1 MPCPMSSSSL
11 DTEKTPSWVRDNI
24 RAVFS
29 AFVLYVTFTTFLFQP
44 FNIPSESMLPTL
56 KVGDFLFVSKYS
68 YGYGR
73 YALPLPVDLG
83 PVVGKKRIFF
93 REPKRGDI
101 IVFENEKLGVTYI
114 KRLIALPGDTLQVK
128 DSIVYLNGQA
138 IQRTPAP
145 DFVDEEGQA
154 FSAFT
159 ETLPSGVS
167 YTVLEKDGNMDQL
180 DNTPLIT
187 IPPEM
192 YFMMGDNRDRSADS
206 RDPSLGLVHQSTFR
220 GRAERIFYSSR
231 GNHNILQ
238 FWAFPFSL
246 RADRFFVDLR
256 PFY

>member
-1 MPCPMSSSSL
+1 MSSSSL
-11 DTEKTPSWVRDNI
+11 NAEKTPSWVRENV
-24 RAVFS
+24 RAVCS
-29 AFVLYVTFTTFLFQP
+29 AFVLYVMFTTFLFQP

-56 KVGDFLFVSKYS
+56 KIGDFLFVSKYS

-73 YALPLPVDLG
+73 YALPFPVDLG
-83 PVVGKKRIFF
+83 PVVGEKRMLFK
-93 REPKRGDI
+93 EPKRGDI
-101 IVFENEKLGVTYI
+101 IVFENETMGVTYI
-114 KRLIALPGDTLQVK
+114 KRLIGLPGDTLQVK
-128 DSIVYLNGQA
+128 DSIVYLNGQP

-154 FSAFT
+154 FPTFI
-159 ETLPSGVS
+159 ETLPNGVS
-167 YTVLEKDGNMDQL
+167 YSILEKDGNAGQL

-206 RDPSLGLVHQSTFR
+206 RDPALGLVHRSTFR

-231 GNHNILQ
+231 GNYNIVH

>member
-1 MPCPMSSSSL
+1 M
-11 DTEKTPSWVRDNI
+11 PSWVKDNLK
-24 RAVFS
+24 AVIS

-73 YALPLPVDLG
+73 YALPFPVDLV
-83 PVVGKKRIFF
+83 PVLRDKRVFS

-101 IVFENEKLGVTYI
+101 VVFENEKLGVTYI

-128 DSIVYLNGQA
+128 DGIVYLNGEPLKRTQA
-138 IQRTPAP
+138 H

-154 FSAFT
+154 FSAFI

-167 YTVLEKDGNMDQL
+167 YTILEKDGNMGQL

-206 RDPSLGLVHQSTFR
+206 RDPSLGLVHRSAFQ

-231 GNHNILQ
+231 GNYNILHI
-238 FWAFPFSL
+238 WAFPFSL
-246 RADRFFVDLR
+246 RGDRFLIDLR